1 MKSNFE
7 PCLAMLLKH
16 EGGFVNHPK
25 DPGGMTNLGVTRAVY
40 EQFVGRQVGEAEMR
54 ALTPAVVAPLYKANY
69 WDKGNC
75 DNLPSGVDWFVFDW
89 GVNAGMS
96 RPSKALQ
103 RIVGAVPDGMV
114 GPQTLKA
121 IQATDT
127 KQILEALYGAR
138 QSFYEGLRTFPTFG
152 KGWTRRNKETLA
164 QSMKLLTNK

>member
-7 PCLAMLLKH
+7 HCLAMLLKH

-89 GVNAGMS
+89 GVNAGMG
-96 RPSKALQ
+96 RPAKALQ
-103 RIVGAVPDGMV
+103 RIVGVTPDGGI

-121 IQATDT
+121 IQATNP
-127 KQILEALYGAR
+127 KEILEGLYGAR
-138 QSFYEGLRTFPTFG
+138 QRFYEGLRTFATFG
-152 KGWTRRNKETLA
+152 KGWTRRNKETLDQA
-164 QSMKLLTNK
+164 LELLTNK

>member
-89 GVNAGMS
+89 GVNAGMG
-96 RPSKALQ
+96 RPAKALQ
-103 RIVGAVPDGMV
+103 RIVGVVADGGI

-127 KQILEALYGAR
+127 KEILEGLYGAR
-138 QSFYEGLRTFPTFG
+138 QGFYEGLRTFPTFG

-164 QSMKLLTNK
+164 QAMKLLTK